1 MLQDIPDLKKRVF
14 TWTSIYLSSWLVAAT
29 GRVDFASTSI
39 GLLSTYCAGVPFE
52 TYWNILDLCPIKQ
65 VILYF
70 VPQSRDPVQLRVI
83 DMN

>member
-1 MLQDIPDLKKRVF
+1 
-14 TWTSIYLSSWLVAAT
+14 
-29 GRVDFASTSI
+29 
-39 GLLSTYCAGVPFE
+39 LLSTYCAGVPFE